1 MATTLAAGRA
11 ANPERRFYQAMI
23 LVILACIVLG
33 FSRSFFLR
41 PLFLGV
47 HAPTEAWFY
56 FHGAIF
62 TLWLALLFTQA
73 SLIGNNN
80 VALHQRL
87 GVTAFGLVPLM
98 IFMGLVGALIAA
110 RRPGGFIDIPVPP
123 LQFMIVPFADMLWF
137 GVLAGLALTYRREPQ
152 VHKRLILL
160 ASIALTEAGIA
171 RWPFEP
177 YISSPPLAFWTKTL
191 LLLPMVGWDLYSR
204 KRVHPVTLWGGLFL
218 ISEGPVR
225 DYISQTALW
234 LAFAK
239 WATGL
244 LGP

>member
-1 MATTLAAGRA
+1 MTLSVAAIRA

-23 LVILACIVLG
+23 LAILACIGLG

-41 PLFLGV
+41 PLFPGV
-47 HAPTEAWFY
+47 HAPTEVWFY
-56 FHGAIF
+56 VHGVIF

-87 GVTAFGLVPLM
+87 GVAAFGLVPLM

-110 RRPGGFIDIPVPP
+110 RRPGGFIDIPAPP
-123 LQFMIVPFADMLWF
+123 LEFLIVPVADMLWF
-137 GVLAGLALTYRREPQ
+137 GALAGLALSYRREPQ

-177 YISSPPLAFWTKTL
+177 YVSSPPFAFWTKIL
-191 LLLPMVGWDLYSR
+191 LLLPLIGWDLYSR
-204 KRVHPVTLWGGLFL
+204 KRLHPVTLWGGLFL

-225 DYISQTALW
+225 EFISHTTLW

-239 WATGL
+239 WSTGL
-244 LGP
+244 LG

>member
-1 MATTLAAGRA
+1 MAMTLAAGRA

-23 LVILACIVLG
+23 LAILACIALG

-41 PLFLGV
+41 PLFPGA

-56 FHGAIF
+56 VHGAIF

-80 VALHQRL
+80 VALHRRL
-87 GVTAFGLVPLM
+87 DVTAFGLVPLM

-160 ASIALTEAGIA
+160 ASVALTEAGIA

-177 YISSPPLAFWTKTL
+177 YISSPPFAFWTKTL
-191 LLLPMVGWDLYSR
+191 LLLPMVGWDLYRR

-244 LGP
+244 LG